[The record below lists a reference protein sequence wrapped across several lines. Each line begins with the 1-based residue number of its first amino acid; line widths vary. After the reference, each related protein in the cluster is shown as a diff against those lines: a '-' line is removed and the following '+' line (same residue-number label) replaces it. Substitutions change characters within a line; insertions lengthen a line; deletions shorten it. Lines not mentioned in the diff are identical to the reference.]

1 MATTTP
7 NYGWDVPTSTDYVK
21 DGATAIET
29 LGDDIDASL
38 FSITSGK
45 NVGLVHINTTSFT
58 SVSTVNLNTIFTSAF
73 DNYRIEMTVT
83 NTASTF
89 GYVTWQSRNAGT
101 TDTSSATMEANGT
114 LTQLAVVNFVY
125 QSGQT
130 AGRMGLSGT
139 SGAGNVGGF
148 TQMEIMSPA
157 LATFTGWSGLSN
169 GVSGSNYAAL
179 SVAGVKATS
188 AAHDG
193 ITFNFP
199 ASSSGIIRVYGYRNS

>member
-29 LGDDIDASL
+29 LGDDIDTSL

-58 SVSTVNLNTIFTSAF
+58 SVSTVNLNSIFTSAF
-73 DNYRIEMTVT
+73 DNYRIEMTIT
-83 NTASTF
+83 NTASTY

-101 TDTSSATMEANGT
+101 TDTSSATFNVNGNINK
-114 LTQLAVVNFVY
+114 LATVDFIY
-125 QSGQT
+125 QAGQT
-130 AGRMGLSGT
+130 SGRVALAGASG
-139 SGAGNVGGF
+139 GVFGF
-148 TQMEIMSPA
+148 TQVEIMSPA
-157 LATFTGWSGLSN
+157 LATFTGYSAMSTGVWTSGDTT
-169 GVSGSNYAAL
+169 AIF
-179 SVAGVKATS
+179 VAGTKNT
-188 AAHDG
+188 AASHDG

-199 ASSSGIIRVYGYRNS
+199 ATSNGIIRVYGYRNS